1 MFFSSIS
8 AIMKKIK
15 GGVAMLQTL
24 FHAYYKAR
32 LLEQLPEEEQ
42 FISVFASS
50 NIQIYPFQIAAASFA
65 LRSPYQKGVVLCDEA
80 GMGKSHEAMLVINQK
95 WLEGCSRILL
105 VIPNAD
111 LLHQWTEMLERFYT
125 VPYVVLTS
133 RKEWQALS
141 GPDHPNAFIQDAI
154 VITTYDFAADNEETA
169 KVVNWDLT
177 VFEEANALSAVYQ
190 EDNKQAKALKRI
202 AGDSFKLL
210 LTGTPIE
217 KNIMDLYGMI
227 WFIDETLL
235 PGEKEFLARYLRRP
249 ENYPEL
255 SEQVSRYCFRTLR
268 SQAKH
273 YAKVTE
279 RVLMTVEYTPSPQER
294 KLYELLNTYI
304 NQQEK
309 KAFPEMDPYDL
320 ALRLLGL
327 LGSSTAA
334 ILQTIKGVIK
344 RLEQMGNAQDELAQW
359 REMQAV
365 AESIP
370 QDAKAAE
377 LLTVLKQGL
386 ALMKKVGAKRKAVIF
401 TESVETQKMLQQLL
415 SQEYT
420 TLCYNG
426 STDYS
431 VIRRFKEE
439 GEVLIST
446 DNGAKGFN
454 LEDSAFV
461 IHYDLLYNT
470 LKMEQRI
477 DRCHRLGQQCDV
489 LSVAFIDK
497 NNFADVRK
505 LELVNKRML
514 VTDGIFGITD
524 DVLGGFTDDVK
535 GAFPVISQRLRS
547 KTQVERDFQ
556 RTLDTYEEDNRHAVA
571 AAEDILFTTF
581 TKELANKVKLSPRY
595 VDRRARELNDA
606 LWEVAKWFFE
616 RYNEK
621 NTDCRF
627 VIDETLR
634 TITATN
640 YDQLPVLFYYWTG
653 SRNKPYRSQKI
664 YGMGKDFKPKAGRLT
679 LSSIIG
685 KGILHELECP
695 DTGRLTVPDI
705 EEPCEI
711 GLYSVTLISGSSR
724 TERAV
729 LCGRTKSGKAL
740 DDAACRNILDLPVE
754 SSTEDER
761 KSPHW
766 LKGSS
771 RPHPLDD
778 LVPTKTLLA
787 AQLER
792 LSPAQAEEVERMKQQ
807 VSAGKAAMNRE
818 LNTLDSKVHEA
829 ESELEAVTGDRLKRL
844 AAQKR
849 VTQLR
854 QEYMKRQESQFFDA
868 MRLDMELEEKI
879 KSFAD
884 NEKLTEKIQREFI
897 IRIGGNNCACDGADL
912 QCIERFWNK

>member
-1 MFFSSIS
+1 
-8 AIMKKIK
+8 
-15 GGVAMLQTL
+15 MLQTP

-42 FISVFASS
+42 FIPVFASS
-50 NIQIYPFQIAAASFA
+50 DIEIYPFQIAAASFA
-65 LRSPYQKGVVLCDEA
+65 LRSPYQKGAVLCDEA

-133 RKEWQALS
+133 RKEWQAHS
-141 GPDHPNAFIQDAI
+141 APDHPNAFIQDAI
-154 VITTYDFAADNEETA
+154 IITTYDFAADNEEAA

-177 VFEEANALSAVYQ
+177 VFEEANALSPVYQ

-217 KNIMDLYGMI
+217 KNIMDLYGLI

-279 RVLMTVEYTPSPQER
+279 RVLLTAEYTPSKVER
-294 KLYELLNTYI
+294 QLYELLYDYI
-304 NQQEK
+304 NQPEK
-309 KAFPEMDPYDL
+309 RAFPEMNQYDL

-334 ILQTIKGVIK
+334 ILQTIKGIVK
-344 RLEQMGNAQDELAQW
+344 RLRELENTAEELSQW
-359 REMQAV
+359 QKIQTV

-370 QDAKAAE
+370 QDAKAGE
-377 LLTVLKQGL
+377 LLTVLKQGFS
-386 ALMKKVGAKRKAVIF
+386 LMKKTGAARKAVIF
-401 TESVETQKMLQQLL
+401 TESVETQKMLQNLL
-415 SQEYT
+415 SGQYR
-420 TLCYNG
+420 TLAYNG
-426 STDYS
+426 SADYS
-431 VIRRFKEE
+431 VIRQFKED
-439 GEVLIST
+439 GELLIST

-454 LEDSAFV
+454 LEEAAFI
-461 IHYDLLYNT
+461 IHYDLPYNT
-470 LKMEQRI
+470 LKLEQRI
-477 DRCHRLGQQCDV
+477 DRCHRLGQENDV

-514 VTDGIFGITD
+514 VTDGVFGITD

-535 GAFPVISQRLRS
+535 GAFPVIAQRLRPRA
-547 KTQVERDFQ
+547 QIEQAYRQ
-556 RTLDTYEEDNRHAVA
+556 TLDTHEADNRQTVS

-581 TKELANKVKLSPRY
+581 TKELADKVKINPKY
-595 VDRRARELNDA
+595 VNCRGQELNND
-606 LWEVAKWFFE
+606 LWEIAKWFFN

-621 NTDCRF
+621 NDDCHF
-627 VIDETLR
+627 IIDEANR
-634 TITATN
+634 TITATE
-640 YDQLPVLFYYWTG
+640 YQELPVLFYYWTG
-653 SRNKPYRSQKI
+653 SRNRPYRSQKV
-664 YGMGKDFKPKAGRLT
+664 YGMAKDFKPKSGQIT

-685 KGILHELECP
+685 RGILHELESANEGVLTIP
-695 DTGRLTVPDI
+695 TVPEQCRI
-705 EEPCEI
+705 A
-711 GLYSVTLISGSSR
+711 LYTVTLVSGSGFSR
-724 TERAV
+724 TEHAV
-729 LCGRTKSGKAL
+729 LCGLTESGKAL
-740 DDAACRNILDLPVE
+740 DDATCRSILDLPVE
-754 SSTEDER
+754 CYTENER
-761 KSPHW
+761 RSPHW

-778 LVPTKTLLA
+778 LVPTKALLA

-792 LSPAQAEEVERMKQQ
+792 LSPAQAEEMERMKQQ
-807 VSAGKAAMNRE
+807 VSADEAALSRE
-818 LNTLDSKVHEA
+818 LNTLDSQVQQA
-829 ESELEAVTGDRLKRL
+829 QAELEAVTSDRLKRL
-844 AAQKR
+844 AAQKKIN
-849 VTQLR
+849 QLR
-854 QEYMKRQESQFFDA
+854 QEYMKRQENQFFDA

-879 KSFAD
+879 KAFAEK
-884 NEKLTEKIQREFI
+884 EKLTAKVQREFVVI
-897 IRIGGNNCACDGADL
+897 VRCSNV
-912 QCIERFWNK
+912 

>member
-1 MFFSSIS
+1 
-8 AIMKKIK
+8 
-15 GGVAMLQTL
+15 MLQTP

-42 FISVFASS
+42 FIPVFASS
-50 NIQIYPFQIAAASFA
+50 DIEIYPFQIAAASFA
-65 LRSPYQKGVVLCDEA
+65 LRSPYQKGAVLCDEA

-133 RKEWQALS
+133 RKEWQAHS
-141 GPDHPNAFIQDAI
+141 APDHPNAFIQDAI
-154 VITTYDFAADNEETA
+154 IITTYDFAADNEEAA

-177 VFEEANALSAVYQ
+177 VFEEANALSPVYQ

-217 KNIMDLYGMI
+217 KNIMDLYGLI

-279 RVLMTVEYTPSPQER
+279 RVLLTAEYTPSKVER
-294 KLYELLNTYI
+294 QLYELLYDYI
-304 NQQEK
+304 NQPEK
-309 KAFPEMDPYDL
+309 RAFPEMNQYDL

-334 ILQTIKGVIK
+334 ILQTIKGIVK
-344 RLEQMGNAQDELAQW
+344 RLRELENTAEELSQW
-359 REMQAV
+359 QKIQTV

-370 QDAKAAE
+370 QDAKAGE
-377 LLTVLKQGL
+377 LLTVFKQGFS
-386 ALMKKVGAKRKAVIF
+386 LMKKTGAARKAVIF
-401 TESVETQKMLQQLL
+401 TESVETQKMLQNLL
-415 SQEYT
+415 SGQYR
-420 TLCYNG
+420 TLAYNG
-426 STDYS
+426 SADYS
-431 VIRRFKEE
+431 VIRQFKED
-439 GEVLIST
+439 GELLIST

-454 LEDSAFV
+454 LEEAAFI
-461 IHYDLLYNT
+461 IHYDLPYNT
-470 LKMEQRI
+470 LKLEQRI
-477 DRCHRLGQQCDV
+477 DRCHRLGQENDV

-514 VTDGIFGITD
+514 VTDGVFGITD

-535 GAFPVISQRLRS
+535 GAFPVIAQRLRPRA
-547 KTQVERDFQ
+547 QIEQAYRQ
-556 RTLDTYEEDNRHAVA
+556 TLDTHEADNRQTVS

-581 TKELANKVKLSPRY
+581 TKELADKVKINPKY
-595 VDRRARELNDA
+595 VNCRGQELNND
-606 LWEVAKWFFE
+606 LWEIAKWFFN

-621 NTDCRF
+621 NDDCHF
-627 VIDETLR
+627 IIDEANR
-634 TITATN
+634 TITATE
-640 YDQLPVLFYYWTG
+640 YQELPVLFYYWTG
-653 SRNKPYRSQKI
+653 SRNRPYRSQKV
-664 YGMGKDFKPKAGRLT
+664 YGMAKDFKPKSGQIT

-685 KGILHELECP
+685 RGILHELESANEGVLTIP
-695 DTGRLTVPDI
+695 TVPEQCRI
-705 EEPCEI
+705 A
-711 GLYSVTLISGSSR
+711 LYTVTLVSGSGFSR
-724 TERAV
+724 TEHAV
-729 LCGRTKSGKAL
+729 LCGLTESGKAL
-740 DDAACRNILDLPVE
+740 DDATCRSILDLPVE
-754 SSTEDER
+754 CYTENER
-761 KSPHW
+761 RSPHW

-778 LVPTKTLLA
+778 LVPTKALLA

-792 LSPAQAEEVERMKQQ
+792 LSPAQAEEMERMKQQ
-807 VSAGKAAMNRE
+807 VSADEAALSRE
-818 LNTLDSKVHEA
+818 LNTLDSQVQQA
-829 ESELEAVTGDRLKRL
+829 QAELEAVTSDRLKRL
-844 AAQKR
+844 AAQKKIN
-849 VTQLR
+849 QLR
-854 QEYMKRQESQFFDA
+854 QEYMKRQENQFFDA

-879 KSFAD
+879 KAFAEK
-884 NEKLTEKIQREFI
+884 EKLTAKVQREFVVI
-897 IRIGGNNCACDGADL
+897 VRCSNV
-912 QCIERFWNK
+912 